1 MLKKLSIDNF
11 KAFNDFEIYFNPVT
25 FVIGANAAGKSGL
38 LTAIVFLKY
47 CSTDTVNAYMDYH
60 KLAVSDLCS
69 KLANSQR
76 ITFSAIFDF
85 DGKEVSWEICFLANK
100 TENSIRLFSE
110 EVASDGVKLLRFF
123 PRYYRDRHGKKRVI
137 SKSFRVNEKDKSEEE
152 IRRGLYRFSLVSLI
166 GSEDA
171 EIYPTL
177 FSIKKFFEATTPFDL
192 LSPKDM
198 RDSSRARTDTIGR
211 YGEMLA
217 AFVKSIS
224 SDEKRDL
231 VKTVQSVFPR
241 VSDIKAVVRGR
252 PGWAY
257 IEVEETYENGKISV
271 SSRNVSDGVIRII
284 AFFAMKYHKS
294 SGGVSLLDEIENGIN
309 SEIMEPVL
317 RALQNNCEKS
327 KQQFI
332 ASTHN
337 TVLLDFIDSDNI
349 RYLARDEFGHTI
361 AYNPFER
368 EELREKLE
376 YMYPGEVLLN
386 TPNEQLSSLAK
397 GVEGMD

>member
-1 MLKKLSIDNF
+1 VLKKLCIDNF
-11 KAFNDFEIYFNPVT
+11 KAFNDFEISFNPVT

-38 LTAIVFLKY
+38 LNAIVFLKY
-47 CSTDTVNAYMDYH
+47 CCTDTVKAYMDYH
-60 KLAVSDLCS
+60 KLTVNDLCS
-69 KLANSQR
+69 KLVSSQR

-85 DGKEVSWEICFLANK
+85 DGKEVSWEICLLASK
-100 TENSIRLFSE
+100 TENSLRLSFE
-110 EVASDGVKLLRFF
+110 EVSSGGEKLLSYF
-123 PRYYRDRHGKKRVI
+123 PRYSRDRHGKKRVI
-137 SKSFRVNEKDKSEEE
+137 TKSFRVNEKDKSEEE
-152 IRRGLYRFSLVSLI
+152 ISRGLYRFSLVSLI

-171 EIYPTL
+171 DQYPTL

-198 RDSSRARTDTIGR
+198 RDCSRTETDTIGR

-217 AFVKSIS
+217 AFVKNLS
-224 SDEKRDL
+224 SDEKLDL
-231 VKTVQSVFPR
+231 VKTVQSVFPS

-257 IEVEETYENGKISV
+257 IEVEETYENDRISV

-284 AFFAMKYHKS
+284 AFFAMKYHKN
-294 SGGVSLLDEIENGIN
+294 SGGVSLLDEMENGIN

-317 RALQNNCEKS
+317 KAIQNNSEKNR
-327 KQQFI
+327 QQFI

-361 AYNPFER
+361 AYNPFES

-376 YMYPGEVLLN
+376 YMFPGEVLLN
-386 TPNEQLSSLAK
+386 TPNKQLCFLAK
-397 GVEGMD
+397 SEVKRV